1 MKRKFCKLMFALV
14 AGLALAGCA
23 ELDMEGRGRVVLP
36 PVVGPGQTVYEPR
49 HADDQDDEGD
59 KEKHK
64 HKHKKKEKKEKDEG
78 DDDDDDDGDDRH
90 HGKHHK
96 D

>member
-1 MKRKFCKLMFALV
+1 MKRKFWKLMLALV
-14 AGLALAGCA
+14 AGIALAGCA
-23 ELDMEGRGRVVLP
+23 ELDMEGRGRVVVP
-36 PVVGPGQTVYEPR
+36 PVVGPGPTVYEPR

-64 HKHKKKEKKEKDEG
+64 HKHKKKDKDDG
-78 DDDDDDDGDDRH
+78 DDGDDDDDGDDRH
-90 HGKHHK
+90 RGKHRK

>member
-1 MKRKFCKLMFALV
+1 MLALL
-14 AGLALAGCA
+14 AGIALAGCA
-23 ELDMEGRGRVVLP
+23 ELDMEGRGRVVVP
-36 PVVGPGQTVYEPR
+36 PVVGPGPTVYEPR

-64 HKHKKKEKKEKDEG
+64 HKHKKKDKDDGG
-78 DDDDDDDGDDRH
+78 DGDDDDDGDDRH

>member
-1 MKRKFCKLMFALV
+1 MLALV
-14 AGLALAGCA
+14 AGIALAGCA
-23 ELDMEGRGRVVLP
+23 ELDMEGRGRVVVP
-36 PVVGPGQTVYEPR
+36 PVAGPGPTVYEPR
-49 HADDQDDEGD
+49 HADDQDDRGD

-64 HKHKKKEKKEKDEG
+64 HKHKKKDKDDG
-78 DDDDDDDGDDRH
+78 DDGDDDDDGDDRH

>member
-1 MKRKFCKLMFALV
+1 MKRTFCKLMLALM

-36 PVVGPGQTVYEPR
+36 PVVGPGTVYEPR
-49 HADDQDDEGD
+49 HADDRDDEGY
-59 KEKHK
+59 KKHK
-64 HKHKKKEKKEKDEG
+64 HKHKKDKDEG
-78 DDDDDDDGDDRH
+78 DDDDDDDDDDERH

>member
-1 MKRKFCKLMFALV
+1 MLALV
-14 AGLALAGCA
+14 AGIALAGCA

-36 PVVGPGQTVYEPR
+36 PVVGPGPTVYEPR
-49 HADDQDDEGD
+49 HADDRDDEY

-64 HKHKKKEKKEKDEG
+64 HKHKKKDKKDKDEG
-78 DDDDDDDGDDRH
+78 DDDDDDDGDDHH

>member
-1 MKRKFCKLMFALV
+1 MKRKFWKLMLALV
-14 AGLALAGCA
+14 AGIALAGCA
-23 ELDMEGRGRVVLP
+23 ELDMEGRGRVVVP
-36 PVVGPGQTVYEPR
+36 PVVGPGPTVYEPR

-64 HKHKKKEKKEKDEG
+64 HKHKKKDKDDGG
-78 DDDDDDDGDDRH
+78 DGDDDDDGDDRH
-90 HGKHHK
+90 RGKHHK